1 MKNPSYTI
9 SPDQFKILKIDSEEY
24 KKVSYNRRDYY
35 KIAFVTSGTGI
46 MHFGQNSVSING
58 PYLIFFSPLLSYAWE
73 PTSEEHSGYNCLFT
87 KDFLAGKLEQ
97 NNLSKSELFK
107 IGAIPA
113 FKIDDSNYNDLEYL
127 FQKMYSEFNSSYKY
141 KEEMMV
147 NYINLILHSG
157 TRLLNLEDK
166 NLQHNASERICANFF
181 ELLQKQ
187 FPIADSNDRIALKSP
202 NDFAD
207 KLNIHVNYLNQ
218 ALQLN
223 SGKNTNWHI
232 QQKIIM
238 EAKML
243 LKNTDWSVAEIGYAL
258 GFENPPY
265 FNNYFKKH
273 TEMTPL
279 SYRK

>member
-9 SPDQFKILKIDSEEY
+9 EPHQFKILKIDSEEY

-46 MHFGQNSVSING
+46 MHFGENSILIDG

-87 KDFLAGKLEQ
+87 KDFLAGKLQ
-97 NNLSKSELFK
+97 QDNLSKSELFK

-113 FKIDDSNYNDLEYL
+113 FKIEDSNYQDLEYL
-127 FQKMYSEFNSSYKY
+127 FRKMLLEYNDSYKN
-141 KEEMMV
+141 KDEMMI
-147 NYINLILHSG
+147 NYINLILHTG
-157 TRLLNLEDK
+157 TKFLNLQE
-166 NLQHNASERICANFF
+166 NNSHHNASERLSASFF

-187 FPIADSNDRIALKSP
+187 FPIADSNDRIVMKSP
-202 NDFAD
+202 IDFAN
-207 KLNIHVNYLNQ
+207 KLNIHVNHLNQ
-218 ALQLN
+218 ALQVN
-223 SGKNTNWHI
+223 TGKNTNWHI
-232 QQKIIM
+232 QQRIVM

-243 LKNTDWSVAEIGYAL
+243 LKNTDWSVSEIGYAL
-258 GFENPPY
+258 GFEYASY
-265 FNNYFKKH
+265 FNSFFKKH
-273 TEMTPL
+273 TDFTPL